1 MLQKIRQKLTG
12 WVALTVLGVIGL
24 SFVFVG
30 GANFATIGS
39 NYAAQVDGID
49 IGIGQFEAAYRER
62 LQSNPQLAALP
73 EDYRLRLRT
82 NILEQLIQQRVI
94 DNYLDEA
101 GIRVSDQ
108 QLTDI
113 VHRIPE
119 FQVDGNFNRETYET
133 LLAQNG
139 IEPAQYEASRKVA
152 MRRLQLQLAIRGSSV
167 VPPSGYRRFLN
178 LAFEHRIVTTAA
190 ITAAAVAGEINVTD
204 EMITSFYDDNVA
216 MFNLP
221 ETADIEYVEVLRD
234 AVAADV
240 RVTEEQLQ
248 EYYELNK
255 DGYEQDEQRQA
266 RHILIL
272 FDDDEAGAEIVADEM
287 LTRVRAGEFFAEL
300 ARQYSK
306 DGGTSANGGDLGALT
321 RTQMPDA
328 LGDAVFA
335 MQEGEVEGPVKGDFG
350 FHIVRLDRILESGPL
365 PYEQV
370 RASLL
375 TELQEQ
381 EADGLFLELER
392 KLSNALFDAVDIRV
406 LAEAVGGEVQTV
418 AGFARDS
425 AEPFAANPL
434 AVDAIFGPTV
444 LSGVQLSEVTEL
456 SVSRTVVFSVIKHN
470 EATRDALD
478 NVRDQIVT
486 TLTGNQSEDLMAGRA
501 RQMLDA
507 IEAGEDFVAAAVS
520 VGAEVAAPAVMRRDT
535 ADADQFVAVA
545 IFTALKPT
553 QGNPTLGSTRNDA
566 GEYTVYSLDAV
577 IAGRPE
583 SIPLAERDA
592 GKVQL
597 VDQVGIGDF
606 NAFVQALRANAE
618 IIINEDALAAQD
630 RFQ

>member
-1 MLQKIRQKLTG
+1 MLQKIREKLTG
-12 WVALTVLGVIGL
+12 WVALTVLGAIGL
-24 SFVFVG
+24 SFMFVG

-62 LQSNPQLAALP
+62 LQSNPQLATLP
-73 EDYRLRLRT
+73 DDYRLRLRT

-94 DNYLDEA
+94 DNYLDVA
-101 GIRVSDQ
+101 GIKVSDQ
-108 QLTDI
+108 QLTDL

-119 FQVDGNFNRETYET
+119 FQVDGRFDRETYET
-133 LLAQNG
+133 LLAQNNL
-139 IEPAQYEASRKVA
+139 EPAQYEASRKVS
-152 MRRLQLQLAIRGSSV
+152 MRRLQLQRAIRGSSV
-167 VPPSGYRRFLN
+167 VPPSSYRRFLN

-204 EMITSFYDDNVA
+204 EMITSFYDENVA

-221 ETADIEYVEVLRD
+221 DTADIEYVEIRRD

-255 DGYEQDEQRQA
+255 DRYEQDEQRQA

-272 FDDDEAGAEIVADEM
+272 FDDDEAGAEIVANEM

-306 DGGTSANGGDLGALT
+306 DGGTSADGGDLGALT

-350 FHIVRLDRILESGPL
+350 FHVVRLDQILESGPL

-434 AVDAIFGPTV
+434 AVDAIFDPAV
-444 LSGVQLSEVTEL
+444 LSGVQLSEITEL

-470 EATRDALD
+470 EAIRDTLD

-486 TLTGNQSEDLMAGRA
+486 TLTKNQSEDLMAGRA
-501 RQMLDA
+501 QQMLDA
-507 IEAGEDFVAAAVS
+507 IEAGEDFAAAAVS
-520 VGAEVAAPAVMRRDT
+520 VGAEVAAPAVMRRDA

-577 IAGRPE
+577 IPGRPE

-606 NAFVQALRANAE
+606 NAFVQALRTNAE

-630 RFQ
+630 LFQ